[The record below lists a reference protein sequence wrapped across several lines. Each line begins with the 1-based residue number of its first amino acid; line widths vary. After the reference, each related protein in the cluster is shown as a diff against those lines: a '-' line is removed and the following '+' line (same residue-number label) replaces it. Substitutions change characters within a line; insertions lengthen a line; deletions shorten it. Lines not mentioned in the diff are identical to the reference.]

1 MYRVVISPIL
11 PDIFVKVDAQT
22 RRRGDG
28 GTKCCP
34 RINNEG
40 VVVASDWASR
50 VFELLLGA
58 ELVGVSALALAAVG
72 GTRGKTGIALAAD
85 HLVAVELGGKSLE
98 RGLDD
103 ATAQAEDKVKSRLL
117 LDVVVGQSPAV
128 LKLLA
133 SKDQALLVRGDAL
146 LVLDLGLDIVDGV
159 GRLHLKG
166 DGLAR

>member
-50 VFELLLGA
+50 LFELLLGA

-72 GTRGKTGIALAAD
+72 GTRGKTGLFAK
-85 HLVAVELGGKSLE
+85 LVN
-98 RGLDD
+98 
-103 ATAQAEDKVKSRLL
+103 
-117 LDVVVGQSPAV
+117 
-128 LKLLA
+128 
-133 SKDQALLVRGDAL
+133 
-146 LVLDLGLDIVDGV
+146 IVIIECV
-159 GRLHLKG
+159 
-166 DGLAR
+166 A